1 MSQLSILIVMLAALL
16 VPLMM
21 ARFQVSNMPTAIAEI
36 IIGIV
41 IGQSG
46 FDIVQMNSTLNL
58 LSSLGVI
65 VLIFLSGMEI
75 NFDLFRRQPGSA
87 DQHQEQAS
95 PVKLAA
101 LAFSSIFVVSILLGL
116 FLQWTGMFKGVM
128 LATIIFS
135 SIALGVVIATLK
147 EKELLSRPIGQTIL
161 LTAVLGEVI
170 PMLMLT
176 VYASINGGNA
186 RRLWLIVLLFI
197 AAIILLRRFRQPYQ
211 WFSKVTKSTTQLDVR
226 LAFFLIFTLVTLATT
241 VGAENILGAFLAGMV
256 MKLLRPE
263 QSTEDKLTSI
273 GYGFFIPIFFIST
286 GVRLNLRSLITNP
299 RALVLIPVLVVCF
312 LLAKM
317 VPTLIYRRRFSR
329 HNSLAAS
336 FLCATTITL
345 VLPTLQVARNLH
357 AITATQQDAFILG
370 AVIVCICGPIMFNVL
385 FKASKEDLIK
395 QRVVIIGANVWTVPI
410 TQQLTSQLY
419 DIRMVTD
426 NQDDYKTYN
435 SEVPDIQYLKEIDEE
450 SLVTGHFLD
459 TDVLVIGFRE
469 DSRNFAI
476 AKIAKKHGVKRVIMS
491 QMSNE
496 HDFASIHELVEL
508 GIEIFNPYNVE
519 SSMLRAL
526 IESPA
531 MMDILTDTEHGIF
544 EITVKNRR
552 YTGINMDELP
562 MIDQITISRIR
573 RDGKWLTPHG
583 DTVINEGDQLFVTA
597 SYNDIGSIQSAL
609 TRTN

>member
-1 MSQLSILIVMLAALL
+1 MSQLSILIVMLAALI
-16 VPLMM
+16 VPLLM

-46 FDIVQMNSTLNL
+46 FNVVQMNSTLNL

-75 NFDLFRRQPGSA
+75 NFDLFRRQP
-87 DQHQEQAS
+87 DQKAEAAS

-101 LAFSSIFVVSILLGL
+101 WAFASIFIMSAILG
-116 FLQWTGMFKGVM
+116 FLLKALGMFNGVM

-147 EKELLSRPIGQTIL
+147 EKEILSRPIGQTIL

-176 VYASINGGNA
+176 VYASLNGGHA
-186 RRLWLIVLLFI
+186 GRLWLIVLLFV
-197 AAIILLRRFRQPYQ
+197 AAIILLRRFKQPYQ
-211 WFSKVTKSTTQLDVR
+211 WFNQITKSTTQLDVR

-256 MKLLRPE
+256 MKLLKPE
-263 QSTEDKLTSI
+263 QATEDKLTSI
-273 GYGFFIPIFFIST
+273 GYGFFIPIFFITT
-286 GVRLNLRSLITNP
+286 GIKLNLRTLFSNP
-299 RALVLIPVLVVCF
+299 RALMLIPVLVICF

-317 VPTLIYRRRFSR
+317 VPTFIYRRRFSPN
-329 HNSLAAS
+329 NSLAGA

-370 AVIVCICGPIMFNVL
+370 AVIVCICGPITFNVL
-385 FKASKEDLIK
+385 FKATKEDLIK
-395 QRVVIIGANVWTVPI
+395 QRVVIIGANVLTVPI

-419 DIRMVTD
+419 DVRMVTD
-426 NQDDYKTYN
+426 NHDAYSTYN
-435 SEVPDIQYLKEIDEE
+435 SEVANITYLPTVDEA
-450 SLVTGHFLD
+450 SLKKGNFFD
-459 TDVLVIGFRE
+459 TEVLVVGFRK
-469 DSRNFAI
+469 DDRNFPI
-476 AKIAKKHGVKRVIMS
+476 AEIARKNGVERVIMS
-491 QMSNE
+491 QMSNH
-496 HDFASIHELVEL
+496 HDFNNIHHLVEE
-508 GIEIFNPYNVE
+508 GVEIFNPYNVQ

-552 YTGINMDELP
+552 YAGINIDELP
-562 MIDQITISRIR
+562 MIDKITISRIR

-583 DTVINEGDQLFVTA
+583 DTVINAGDRLFVTA
-597 SYNDIGSIQSAL
+597 SYDDIASVQAAL
-609 TRTN
+609 SRNN

>member
-16 VPLMM
+16 VPLLM
-21 ARFQVSNMPTAIAEI
+21 AHFQVSNMPTAIAEI
-36 IIGIV
+36 LIGIV

-46 FDIVQMNSTLNL
+46 FNIVHMNNTLNL

-75 NFDLFRRQPGSA
+75 NFDLFRRQP
-87 DQHQEQAS
+87 DQKVEKDS

-101 LAFSSIFVVSILLGL
+101 LAFASIFVMSILLGL
-116 FLQWTGMFKGVM
+116 FLQWTGMFSGVM

-147 EKELLSRPIGQTIL
+147 EKEILSRPIGQTVL

-176 VYASINGGNA
+176 VYASIHGGHA
-186 RRLWLIVLLFI
+186 GRLWLIVLLFI

-211 WFSKVTKSTTQLDVR
+211 WFSQVTKSTTQLDVR

-256 MKLLRPE
+256 MKLLKPE

-286 GVRLNLRSLITNP
+286 GVRLNLRSLVTNP
-299 RALVLIPVLVVCF
+299 RALLLIPVLVLCF
-312 LLAKM
+312 LVAKM
-317 VPTLIYRRRFSR
+317 VPAFIYRRRFSR
-329 HNSLAAS
+329 PNSLAAS

-370 AVIVCICGPIMFNVL
+370 AVIVCIFGPIMFNVL

-410 TQQLTSQLY
+410 TQQLTTQLY

-426 NQDDYKTYN
+426 DHDAYKTYN
-435 SEVPDIQYLKEIDEE
+435 SEVPDISYLSKVDEQSLREGQY
-450 SLVTGHFLD
+450 FD
-459 TDVLVIGFRE
+459 TDVLVVAFRN
-469 DSRNFAI
+469 DKRNFAI
-476 AKIAKKHGVKRVIMS
+476 AKIAKQNGVERVIMS
-491 QMSNE
+491 QLSNE
-496 HDFASIHELVEL
+496 HDFTSLHQLVQM
-508 GIEIFNPYNVE
+508 GVEIFNPYNVQT
-519 SSMLRAL
+519 SMLRAL

-531 MMDILTDTEHGIF
+531 MMDILTDTKHGIF

-562 MIDQITISRIR
+562 MIDQITISRIKR
-573 RDGKWLTPHG
+573 NGEWLTPHG

-597 SYNDIGSIQSAL
+597 SYDDIGSIQSAL

>member
-1 MSQLSILIVMLAALL
+1 MSQLSIFIVMLAALL

-21 ARFQVSNMPTAIAEI
+21 AHFQVSNMPTAIAEI
-36 IIGIV
+36 LIGIV

-46 FDIVQMNSTLNL
+46 FNIVHMNSTLNL

-75 NFDLFRRQPGSA
+75 NFDLFKRQPGQKSTG
-87 DQHQEQAS
+87 DS
-95 PVKLAA
+95 PVKIAA
-101 LAFSSIFVVSILLGL
+101 LAFGSIFVMAILLGL
-116 FLQWTGMFKGVM
+116 ALRVTGMFNGVM

-147 EKELLSRPIGQTIL
+147 EKEILSRPIGQTVL

-176 VYASINGGNA
+176 VYASIHGGHA
-186 RRLWLIVLLFI
+186 GRLWLIVLLFI

-211 WFSKVTKSTTQLDVR
+211 WFNQVTKSTTQLDVR
-226 LAFFLIFTLVTLATT
+226 LAFFLIFTLVTVATT

-256 MKLLRPE
+256 MKLLKPE

-286 GVRLNLRSLITNP
+286 GIRLNLRSLITNP
-299 RALVLIPVLVVCF
+299 RALVLIPIFVLCF
-312 LLAKM
+312 LLAKL
-317 VPTLIYRRRFSR
+317 VSTIIYLRRFSR
-329 HNSLAAS
+329 HNSLAAA

-345 VLPTLQVARNLH
+345 VLPTLTVARNLH

-385 FKASKEDLIK
+385 FKATKEDLIK
-395 QRVVIIGANVWTVPI
+395 QRVVILGVNVWTVPI
-410 TQQLTSQLY
+410 TQQLTTQLY

-426 NQDDYKTYN
+426 NQKDYKTYN
-435 SEVPDIQYLKEIDEE
+435 SEVPDITYLDQINE
-450 SLVTGHFLD
+450 SSLLDGKFFD
-459 TDVLVIGFRE
+459 TDVLVVGFRE
-469 DSRNFAI
+469 DERNFAI
-476 AKIAKKHGVKRVIMS
+476 AQIAKKHGVKRVIMS

-496 HDFASIHELVEL
+496 HDFDSLHQLVEQ
-508 GIEIFNPYNVE
+508 GIEIFNPYNVQ

-562 MIDQITISRIR
+562 MIDQITISRIKR
-573 RDGKWLTPHG
+573 NGEWLTPHG

-597 SYNDIGSIQSAL
+597 SYDDIGSIQSAL
-609 TRTN
+609 SRTN

>member
-36 IIGIV
+36 IIGII

-46 FDIVQMNSTLNL
+46 FNIVQMNSTLNL

-75 NFDLFRRQPGSA
+75 NFDLFRRQPGQK
-87 DQHQEQAS
+87 DQHTQKAS
-95 PVKLAA
+95 PVRLAA
-101 LAFSSIFVVSILLGL
+101 MAFASIFVMSIVLGL
-116 FLQWTGMFKGVM
+116 FLQWTGLFNGVM

-161 LTAVLGEVI
+161 LTAVLGEVV

-273 GYGFFIPIFFIST
+273 GYGFFIPIFFITT
-286 GVRLNLRSLITNP
+286 GVKLNLKSLITNP
-299 RALVLIPVLVVCF
+299 RALMLIPVLVLCF
-312 LLAKM
+312 LVAKM
-317 VPTLIYRRRFSR
+317 VPALMYRRRFSR
-329 HNSLAAS
+329 HNSLAAA

-410 TQQLTSQLY
+410 TQQLTTQLY

-426 NQDDYKTYN
+426 NQADYKTYN
-435 SEVPDIQYLKEIDEE
+435 SEVPDIHYLKEVDEE
-450 SLVTGHFLD
+450 SLTADRFLD
-459 TDVLVIGFRE
+459 TDVLVVSFRE

-476 AKIAKKHGVKRVIMS
+476 AKMAKKHGVKRVIMS

-496 HDFASIHELVEL
+496 HDFESLHELVEL
-508 GIEIFNPYNVE
+508 GIEIFNPYNVQ

-562 MIDQITISRIR
+562 MIDQITISRIK